1 MGGGG
6 GLTHFGGAGVPL
18 FWVGDPPLAL
28 PKVSL
33 KAQRKSDGEEI
44 SINIQMT
51 KILEPSSDL
60 CIPFYNVIFRR

>member
-1 MGGGG
+1 M
-6 GLTHFGGAGVPL
+6 PL